1 MNFTMV
7 QRVLSG
13 IVLTVFMIAVIVFD
27 KIFPLALNIAVAVI
41 SVMAVHELAAAL
53 GLQNKWFLCLPSL
66 AAAAIVPFCNEQF
79 QFMTYCVYTLI
90 IFSALI
96 VCNRETTFKEVA
108 VLYSMVVIIPCAMH
122 TLVSLRELNLSHGMF
137 YVLIAVLAAWVAD
150 VGAYFAGTLFG
161 RHKLCPEISPKK
173 TIEGLVGGT
182 VVDMV
187 VMLLCGVWF
196 SAVFYQGQVGVN
208 YIALLLIGLFGSLIS
223 VLGDLSFSIIK
234 RSCHIKD
241 FGQVIPGHGG
251 VLDRFDSVIFTA
263 PFVYLLVMFLPLAGV

>member
-79 QFMTYCVYTLI
+79 QFLTYCVYTLI

-96 VCNRETTFKEVA
+96 VCHRETTFKEVA
-108 VLYSMVVIIPCAMH
+108 VLYSMVVIIPCALH

-173 TIEGLVGGT
+173 TVEGLVGGT

>member
-1 MNFTMV
+1 MV

-66 AAAAIVPFCNEQF
+66 AAAAIVPFCDEQF
-79 QFMTYCVYTLI
+79 QFLTYCVYTLI

-96 VCNRETTFKEVA
+96 VCHGETTFKEVA
-108 VLYSMVVIIPCAMH
+108 VLYSMVVIIPCALH

-150 VGAYFAGTLFG
+150 VGAYFAGTLF
-161 RHKLCPEISPKK
+161 
-173 TIEGLVGGT
+173 

>member
-90 IFSALI
+90 IFFALI
-96 VCNRETTFKEVA
+96 VCHRETTFKEVA
-108 VLYSMVVIIPCAMH
+108 VLYSMVVIIPCALH

-173 TIEGLVGGT
+173 TVEGLVGGT

-263 PFVYLLVMFLPLAGV
+263 PFVYLLVMFLPLAGM

>member
-263 PFVYLLVMFLPLAGV
+263 PFVYLLVMFLPLAGM

>member
-1 MNFTMV
+1 MV

-90 IFSALI
+90 IFFALI
-96 VCNRETTFKEVA
+96 VCHRETTFKEVA
-108 VLYSMVVIIPCAMH
+108 VLYSMVVIIPCALH

-263 PFVYLLVMFLPLAGV
+263 PFVYLLVMFLPLAGM

>member
-79 QFMTYCVYTLI
+79 QFMTYCIYTLI

-96 VCNRETTFKEVA
+96 VCHRETTFKEVA
-108 VLYSMVVIIPCAMH
+108 VLYSMVVIIPCALH

-173 TIEGLVGGT
+173 TVEGLVGGT

>member
-96 VCNRETTFKEVA
+96 VCHRETTFKEVA
-108 VLYSMVVIIPCAMH
+108 GLFKGTKSKPWHVLCAYS
-122 TLVSLRELNLSHGMF
+122 
-137 YVLIAVLAAWVAD
+137 
-150 VGAYFAGTLFG
+150 GTG
-161 RHKLCPEISPKK
+161 
-173 TIEGLVGGT
+173 GVGGRCWGVFCRDT
-182 VVDMV
+182 V
-187 VMLLCGVWF
+187 
-196 SAVFYQGQVGVN
+196 
-208 YIALLLIGLFGSLIS
+208 
-223 VLGDLSFSIIK
+223 
-234 RSCHIKD
+234 R
-241 FGQVIPGHGG
+241 
-251 VLDRFDSVIFTA
+251 TA
-263 PFVYLLVMFLPLAGV
+263 

>member
-66 AAAAIVPFCNEQF
+66 AAAAIVPFCDEQF
-79 QFMTYCVYTLI
+79 QFLTYCVYTLI

-96 VCNRETTFKEVA
+96 VCHGETTFKEVA
-108 VLYSMVVIIPCAMH
+108 VLYSMVVIIPCALH

-173 TIEGLVGGT
+173 TVEGLVGGT

>member
-79 QFMTYCVYTLI
+79 QFLTYCVYTLI

-96 VCNRETTFKEVA
+96 VCHRETTFKEVA
-108 VLYSMVVIIPCAMH
+108 VLYSMVVIIPCALH

-173 TIEGLVGGT
+173 TVEGLVGGT

-234 RSCHIKD
+234 RNCHIKD

>member
-208 YIALLLIGLFGSLIS
+208 YIDLLLIGLFGSLIS

-263 PFVYLLVMFLPLAGV
+263 PFVYLLVMFLPLAVM

>member
-90 IFSALI
+90 IFFALI
-96 VCNRETTFKEVA
+96 VCHRETTFKEVA
-108 VLYSMVVIIPCAMH
+108 VLYSMVVIIPCALH

-263 PFVYLLVMFLPLAGV
+263 PFVYLLVMFLPLAGM